1 MQEGNRKSNR
11 ALDYM
16 SNKESLKQQTVS
28 GLFWIFCQKT
38 VGQLISFGISVVLA
52 RLLMPEEFGVVAL
65 AGMFTVLL
73 GLFIDCGMGTALIQ
87 KKDADDL
94 DLNTMFWAQTAFS
107 IIVYFVLFTLAPLFA
122 KIFDTPQLTSVI
134 RVSSIL
140 MPIGTLGGIQGVVVT
155 RKMDFKVYFYRT
167 LIASVLSG
175 IIGIYLAYS
184 GWGVWALVTQ
194 QLSSSIISMI
204 TVFSQVRWLPSFKFS
219 YDRFKALFSVGIKFM
234 TSSLIGTTFFQ
245 LRGYMIGL
253 KYTPAD
259 LAFYNRGEGVPN
271 IFVRNIDSTLNGV
284 LFPVFAK
291 LQDDR
296 LAVKRAVRRSIQTS
310 SYLIFPMVLGLAA
323 IADHLVVILYTEKW
337 VACIPFMQVFCISEC
352 FTILNTANMQ
362 VLRGIG
368 EVNTLLK
375 LELYKNPVMVT
386 ILAVTMFISPLA
398 ICIGMCIYGIYTMVI
413 NAFPNRK
420 FIQYHLKEQLK
431 DISENAILAII
442 MAVVVFLIGRLNLNL
457 YALVAIQVFIGVLVY
472 VGLSAFFHLE
482 SWEYVKSNA
491 SAYLQKLSVNR
502 K

>member
-1 MQEGNRKSNR
+1 MDQQ
-11 ALDYM
+11 
-16 SNKESLKQQTVS
+16 SLKTKTVS
-28 GLFWIFCQKT
+28 GLFWVFCQKG

-65 AGMFTVLL
+65 AGMFNVLL

-107 IIVYFVLFTLAPLFA
+107 IIVYIVLFTLAPFFA

-234 TSSLIGTTFFQ
+234 TSSLIGTAFYQ
-245 LRGYMIGL
+245 LRGYMVGL

-259 LAFYNRGEGVPN
+259 LAFYNRGEGVPQ
-271 IFVRNIDSTLNGV
+271 IFTRNIDSTLNGV

-310 SYLIFPMVLGLAA
+310 SFLIFPMVLGLAA
-323 IADHLVVILYTEKW
+323 IADHLVVLLYTEKW

-368 EVNTLLK
+368 EINTLLK
-375 LELYKNPVMVT
+375 LELYKKPVMVS

-398 ICIGMCIYGIYTMVI
+398 ICVGMCVYGIYTMVV
-413 NAFPNRK
+413 NAFPNRR
-420 FIQYHLKEQLK
+420 FIHYHLMEQLK
-431 DISENAILAII
+431 DVSTNAILALT
-442 MAVVVFLIGRLNLNL
+442 MAFCVYLIGLIEMNLYFLVALQVVVGATI
-457 YALVAIQVFIGVLVY
+457 YI
-472 VGLSAFFHLE
+472 GLSQLFNVDSWQYIKSEAKAYIQKKRNAQFF
-482 SWEYVKSNA
+482 
-491 SAYLQKLSVNR
+491 
-502 K
+502 